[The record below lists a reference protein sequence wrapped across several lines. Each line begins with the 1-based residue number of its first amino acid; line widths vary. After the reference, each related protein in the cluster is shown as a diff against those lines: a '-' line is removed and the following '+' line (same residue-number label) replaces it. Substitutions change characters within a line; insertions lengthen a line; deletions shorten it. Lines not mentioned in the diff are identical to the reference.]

1 MSYLPPNQ
9 LTAGQFAGLLAFL
22 GVEPVNRVWAVRSGT
37 DGIGLDLF
45 HVYAPTMTAAREAAR
60 DNLKMIDAAHAV
72 YAERGLFTV
81 HAETNAD
88 RVTSLRTSEFAQRP
102 ALDVSLFDPRMF
114 AAPVEP
120 NQPVEDWSEFFP
132 ERETG
137 RFEVTP
143 VPSADE
149 MRAAFDA
156 KTGRVSVTQVIDV
169 VPEGTEVVGIV
180 LDGPDPLDT
189 LPHPWYCQCRECAEP
204 DAEVR

>member
-9 LTAGQFAGLLAFL
+9 FTADQFAGLLAFL
-22 GVEPVNRVWAVRSGT
+22 GVEPVNRVWTVRSGQ
-37 DGIGLDLF
+37 DGIGLALF
-45 HVYAPTMTAAREAAR
+45 HVYAPTMTAARESAR
-60 DNLKMIDAAHAV
+60 DNLSAISEVHKL
-72 YAERGLFTV
+72 YAERDLFTV
-81 HAETNAD
+81 HAD
-88 RVTSLRTSEFAQRP
+88 DPSDVTLKAGPYDQIP
-102 ALDVSLFDPRMF
+102 AIDFDNP
-114 AAPVEP
+114 AVT
-120 NQPVEDWSEFFP
+120 DWSEFFP

-137 RFEVTP
+137 RFEITP

-156 KTGRVSVTQVIDV
+156 KTGRVTVTQVIDV

-204 DAEVR
+204 DVEVR